1 MKLGMRR
8 HKQAR
13 AAAQVSF
20 EALPPDIAS
29 KLRQAVR
36 RIRSIIWMRGLL
48 AVVAAAAIAILAI
61 MAVDAMVMIY
71 ASGIRWAMWSCGVA
85 AVAATAFHMLARPLS
100 KPFTPAR
107 IAAMIERNHPELEE
121 RLSTVVELISQPGT
135 AAEGSSQLL
144 DVLTGDAVRDVMH
157 VSPARE
163 FTTRTV
169 KPKLVV
175 AAAALGLIALLFAI
189 WPKSMSRLVLRTV
202 LPSAQVDNLYADN
215 LSVSPGDAYVL
226 EGEPLAFELA
236 IKGGY
241 PQQAFLRTQAAP
253 GTPPVKED

>member
-1 MKLGMRR
+1 MKLGMRM

-85 AVAATAFHMLARPLS
+85 AVAAKVAKDKEPPLM
-100 KPFTPAR
+100 
-107 IAAMIERNHPELEE
+107 AASSAKKASRNNAP
-121 RLSTVVELISQPGT
+121 RW
-135 AAEGSSQLL
+135 AA
-144 DVLTGDAVRDVMH
+144 
-157 VSPARE
+157 
-163 FTTRTV
+163 TR
-169 KPKLVV
+169 
-175 AAAALGLIALLFAI
+175 
-189 WPKSMSRLVLRTV
+189 
-202 LPSAQVDNLYADN
+202 
-215 LSVSPGDAYVL
+215 
-226 EGEPLAFELA
+226 
-236 IKGGY
+236 
-241 PQQAFLRTQAAP
+241 
-253 GTPPVKED
+253 